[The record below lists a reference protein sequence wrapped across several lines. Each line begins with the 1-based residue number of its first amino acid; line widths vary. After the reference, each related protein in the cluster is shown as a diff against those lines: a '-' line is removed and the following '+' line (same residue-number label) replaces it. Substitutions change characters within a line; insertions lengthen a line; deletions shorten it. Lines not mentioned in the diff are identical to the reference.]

1 MWYAWW
7 GILKFRFDIYTQNRY
22 LKNQFL
28 WFIIRSY
35 QYDSWMYTILIAYA
49 SARMT
54 IYQFLNEDSSH
65 SNQTN
70 KYYIHKVCVCLF
82 SFIVYPQNKKIQT
95 IGSFGSIRCVQQVD
109 QINFGMLI
117 FLWLIL
123 QSTIF
128 YHFVRLIHNS
138 LDYFLSF
145 LMHMTAH
152 FARGLQL
159 YR

>member
-54 IYQFLNEDSSH
+54 IYQIFEWRFFSFK
-65 SNQTN
+65 SNKQILYTQS
-70 KYYIHKVCVCLF
+70 VCVSLFFHCLSSKQKNTNDWIIRVDTLCSTGWPDKLRNAHIF
-82 SFIVYPQNKKIQT
+82 VAHS
-95 IGSFGSIRCVQQVD
+95 SI
-109 QINFGMLI
+109 
-117 FLWLIL
+117 
-123 QSTIF
+123 
-128 YHFVRLIHNS
+128 Y
-138 LDYFLSF
+138 YFLSLCTSYPQF
-145 LMHMTAH
+145 I
-152 FARGLQL
+152 GLFSIVL
-159 YR
+159 NAYDCSFCPRASII